1 MKAVRI
7 IGPGIKI
14 SEKDKIKSYG
24 RPVLDI
30 PNIKS
35 PISSITSLSN
45 NNHQNLNNE
54 TLSNLRTLSKNILN
68 FENDDEKTDDWG
80 KDNYE
85 DSRAELKSIGH
96 NLTSVLMNPRET
108 VMESIMDEFEL
119 DQSVV
124 IDMTDVSANNSP
136 MNTSLS
142 SHGSTHNSL
151 HGMSS
156 YVNGSL
162 INNTSIMQSPLYP
175 MWSISSH
182 GYASSTS
189 SSMHGFSSHNSNPL
203 NGISSSLLYPPTSAT
218 DMEQLVTLVAKM
230 QRIYKVHVQ
239 GSHSP
244 RAVGLGLTSPS
255 TSLAANEDLQTCFKN
270 VPAHY
275 FKQDFTLQ
283 HNAELFNQTLGV
295 VKGIV
300 EPGQQE
306 KLSHHLDLVEMALL
320 KQIWSRSPA
329 FFRALDDL
337 KGLQSKVI
345 ETNDYLTSLRKNM
358 QSVDQD
364 VAVSAMKI
372 PKMFRRQ
379 QNESKLYD
387 KLVHM
392 QNVLHGR
399 QIIRELLDGEEYIIA
414 MEHIVN
420 CKKTYHEHLTDL
432 TCMKKVGVQLD
443 EFDSLVSEILCN
455 QFISLAITFEEHEY
469 NDKKELVSIGNSK
482 DCDSLQQ
489 VLTSLLAVGRLQ
501 PALMMYKSRICEAL
515 RLIIRTCVL
524 EYLNTFDPSMALQVF
539 YIYFP
544 KKHIFLKI
552 NNIFNLIIGYD

>member
-1 MKAVRI
+1 MNNKAVRI

-14 SEKDKIKSYG
+14 NEKDKIKPYG
-24 RPVLDI
+24 RPVI
-30 PNIKS
+30 ETPPIKS
-35 PISSITSLSN
+35 PISNITSSN
-45 NNHQNLNNE
+45 NNHQNLSNE
-54 TLSNLRTLSKNILN
+54 NLSKLRTLSKNILN
-68 FENDDEKTDDWG
+68 FENDDEKTEDWG

-124 IDMTDVSANNSP
+124 IDMTDLSANNSP

-142 SHGSTHNSL
+142 SHGSTHNSI
-151 HGMSS
+151 HGTSS
-156 YVNGSL
+156 SHGSGGSL
-162 INNTSIMQSPLYP
+162 NNTSIMQSPLSP
-175 MWSISSH
+175 MWSLSSH
-182 GYASSTS
+182 GYASSNS
-189 SSMHGFSSHNSNPL
+189 SSMHGNSLHNNNPL
-203 NGISSSLLYPPTSAT
+203 NGISSLLLYPPTSAT
-218 DMEQLVTLVAKM
+218 DMEQLATLVAKM
-230 QRIYKVHVQ
+230 QRIYKVHDS
-239 GSHSP
+239 GSHS
-244 RAVGLGLTSPS
+244 RGVGLGLTSPS
-255 TSLAANEDLQTCFKN
+255 TSQSASEDLQTCFN
-270 VPAHY
+270 HVPPHY

-345 ETNDYLTSLRKNM
+345 ETNNYLTSLRKNM
-358 QSVDQD
+358 QLVDQD
-364 VAVSAMKI
+364 VAVSAMQI

-379 QNESKLYD
+379 QNEAKLYD

-399 QIIRELLDGEEYIIA
+399 QIIQELLDSEEYIVA

-420 CKKTYHEHLTDL
+420 CKQIYHEHLTDM
-432 TCMKKVGVQLD
+432 TCMKKVGVQLE

-469 NDKKELVSIGNSK
+469 KDKKELGLIGNSK

-524 EYLNTFDPSMALQVF
+524 EYLNSFDPSMALQVF
-539 YIYFP
+539 LF
-544 KKHIFLKI
+544 IF
-552 NNIFNLIIGYD
+552 